1 MGCARPPGG
10 FGGTCPAITRLNRQ
24 RAGRYD
30 YPQEKTFAKLQA
42 CLANPAHAVFVAERG
57 GEVVGYLHLEEY
69 DVLYAG
75 HMVNVLGIAVSSACR
90 RQGVGRALLAAGEA
104 WARSQGAE
112 AMRLGLR
119 RIQARA
125 PTPFTQAWGIRA
137 TSSSGTSKRTSPKRG
152 RDGLSFFAWKQQ
164 GSQGILMKRMLK
176 IKNFKKAIDILLTM
190 VHYNSLSTRE

>member
-1 MGCARPPGG
+1 MECAVRPAVLGD
-10 FGGTCPAITRLNRQ
+10 CPAITRLNREEL
-24 RAGRYD
+24 GYD

-104 WARSQGAE
+104 WARSQGRGGGAPC
-112 AMRLGLR
+112 LR
-119 RIQARA
+119 RIQEGRPRLLRKPGVYGQQA
-125 PTPFTQAWGIRA
+125 PAELQKGPHPRGAVTASLF
-137 TSSSGTSKRTSPKRG
+137 SPGNDR
-152 RDGLSFFAWKQQ
+152 
-164 GSQGILMKRMLK
+164 
-176 IKNFKKAIDILLTM
+176 
-190 VHYNSLSTRE
+190 

>member
-1 MGCARPPGG
+1 MECAVRPAVLGD
-10 FGGTCPAITRLNRQ
+10 CLAITRLNREEL
-24 RAGRYD
+24 GYD

-112 AMRLGLR
+112 AMRLV
-119 RIQARA
+119 
-125 PTPFTQAWGIRA
+125 
-137 TSSSGTSKRTSPKRG
+137 SGESRKGAHVFYASLGYTGNKLQR
-152 RDGLSFFAWKQQ
+152 
-164 GSQGILMKRMLK
+164 
-176 IKNFKKAIDILLTM
+176 NFKKDLTQ
-190 VHYNSLSTRE
+190 EGP

>member
-1 MGCARPPGG
+1 MECAVRPAVLGD
-10 FGGTCPAITRLNRQ
+10 CLAITRLNREEL
-24 RAGRYD
+24 GYD

-75 HMVNVLGIAVSSACR
+75 HSACR

-112 AMRLGLR
+112 AMRLV
-119 RIQARA
+119 
-125 PTPFTQAWGIRA
+125 
-137 TSSSGTSKRTSPKRG
+137 SGESRKGAHAFYASLGYTGNKLQR
-152 RDGLSFFAWKQQ
+152 
-164 GSQGILMKRMLK
+164 
-176 IKNFKKAIDILLTM
+176 NFKKNLT
-190 VHYNSLSTRE
+190 LEGP